1 MQLTVNTIHVPMS
14 AVERVVVVYSSWE
27 NMGAKSLMSVRKTE
41 RPVVLVSEGTPRSSA
56 TIVTARELAGVVW
69 KKQWMTFTLSYKIID
84 QSLNL
89 LLNYSY
95 LKVYCNIQNQGI
107 SI

>member
-1 MQLTVNTIHVPMS
+1 MQLTVNTIHVPMN

-41 RPVVLVSEGTPRSSA
+41 RPMVLISEGTPRSSA

-69 KKQWMTFTLSYKIID
+69 KKKQQWMTFTLSDKIID
-84 QSLNL
+84 QALIF
-89 LLNYSY
+89 Y
-95 LKVYCNIQNQGI
+95 
-107 SI
+107 